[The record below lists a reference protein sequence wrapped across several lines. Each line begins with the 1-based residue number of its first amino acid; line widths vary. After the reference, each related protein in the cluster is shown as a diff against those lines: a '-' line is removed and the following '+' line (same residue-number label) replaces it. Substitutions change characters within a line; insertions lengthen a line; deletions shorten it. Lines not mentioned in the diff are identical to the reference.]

1 MSSFVSACRKPLTR
15 RYGQEVQTGGLFD
28 LFGAGRN
35 KSTMGQYSYSYQRW
49 MKYLLEKALI
59 ARQWD
64 TVVLCSYLS
73 ILETSHAGEVA
84 VKKFCVM
91 FGILADNEEKERL
104 TMEKS
109 HMIRIMYKSR

>member
-1 MSSFVSACRKPLTR
+1 MISFESA
-15 RYGQEVQTGGLFD
+15 
-28 LFGAGRN
+28 
-35 KSTMGQYSYSYQRW
+35 YQIW

-64 TVVLCSYLS
+64 TVVLCLYLS
-73 ILETSHAGEVA
+73 ILEKSHAGEVA